1 MEQDIS
7 ICPFEE
13 DTFNFTTLYLD
24 ADVDVENLN
33 EMKVMNI
40 FRFES
45 NYSKKSVLY
54 EEDRSLVNEVEHAL
68 SSKNEESTLPS
79 LVDLFSFVCDKRRA
93 FARNE
98 LNRNDERL
106 NNRNFSLLE
115 FVVLLIQTA
124 IEISTNKM

>member
-40 FRFES
+40 FRFDS
-45 NYSKKSVLY
+45 NYSKKSV
-54 EEDRSLVNEVEHAL
+54 
-68 SSKNEESTLPS
+68 
-79 LVDLFSFVCDKRRA
+79 
-93 FARNE
+93 
-98 LNRNDERL
+98 
-106 NNRNFSLLE
+106 
-115 FVVLLIQTA
+115 
-124 IEISTNKM
+124 